1 MLANIVFMWYNNS
14 IAQPS
19 VPSAVSTIIV
29 HLALEGKEP
38 SLRDKKTL
46 FHVQLYS
53 KRKAPMPRKPS
64 RSNRLNEC
72 NVQTWV
78 EARWLAMCKLF
89 LEKKYDIVIESNY
102 SLNRHIIE
110 EFALLARR
118 AGIPEIKTT
127 HEALHILQSGGIEN
141 LNPRGRMVQ
150 NRMKNLQQDLSEEE
164 ETSEGEEDMSK
175 VTERIREVMRK
186 MQESAG
192 K

>member
-1 MLANIVFMWYNNS
+1 
-14 IAQPS
+14 
-19 VPSAVSTIIV
+19 
-29 HLALEGKEP
+29 
-38 SLRDKKTL
+38 
-46 FHVQLYS
+46 
-53 KRKAPMPRKPS
+53 
-64 RSNRLNEC
+64 
-72 NVQTWV
+72 
-78 EARWLAMCKLF
+78 MCKLF